1 MTNRS
6 MGPTVHGLRLGQDDL
21 LKICKVKL
29 LRKVKLV
36 LTENSRDPEKGT
48 HPTKKKKRKLEREKE
63 TLDKNVRVEK
73 QWPIAVGL

>member
-1 MTNRS
+1 M
-6 MGPTVHGLRLGQDDL
+6 
-21 LKICKVKL
+21 